1 MDNDDIQQ
9 SIFPLSYKMIYLQD
23 LGGVMLQDGKH
34 TSGFMF
40 RPICTALITTHTAFV
55 QVHHGCMGKNATVTG
70 R

>member
-23 LGGVMLQDGKH
+23 LAGVMLQDGKH
-34 TSGFMF
+34 ASGIMF
-40 RPICTALITTHTAFV
+40 RPICTAVITTQPLYKFI
-55 QVHHGCMGKNATVTG
+55 MGKNATVTG

>member
-1 MDNDDIQQ
+1 
-9 SIFPLSYKMIYLQD
+9 
-23 LGGVMLQDGKH
+23 MLQDGKH
-34 TSGFMF
+34 ASSGIMF